1 MPPFRPE
8 NARNGFVARIISRAG
23 TRMFKRL
30 VPLVAAIGGF
40 FLAMM
45 LATNAARAEKRVA
58 LVVGN
63 SNYQT
68 VPQLPN
74 PSRDANA
81 VAKMFAMPASTR
93 SIL

>member
-1 MPPFRPE
+1 
-8 NARNGFVARIISRAG
+8 
-23 TRMFKRL
+23 MFKRF
-30 VPLVAAIGGF
+30 VPLAAAIGGF

-45 LATNAARAEKRVA
+45 LATDAARAEKRVA

-74 PSRDANA
+74 PSQGCERGRED
-81 VAKMFAMPASTR
+81 VPR
-93 SIL
+93 RRLRHGRYV